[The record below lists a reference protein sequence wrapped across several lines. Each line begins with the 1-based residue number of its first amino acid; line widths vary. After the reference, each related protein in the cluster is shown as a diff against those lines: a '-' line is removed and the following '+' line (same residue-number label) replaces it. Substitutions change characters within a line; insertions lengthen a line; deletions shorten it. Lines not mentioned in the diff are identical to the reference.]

1 MHWLGC
7 IAINVRTEY
16 SSTLLRKRSPR
27 RRWSG
32 RVGRCHSTQCRG
44 QGTRPATRNHPR
56 TYNTHATGNHP
67 SSLIVG
73 RARLPS
79 GLKLTISLQ
88 PSPRKSHTALG
99 DHPSALMGEMAMGT
113 ASPSGGGAIGGG
125 RPGPGGVLATAPVG
139 LLPVSLTA
147 VLAHPGSRRHVSS
160 LLVHWG
166 RSAELLGRLL
176 SQPPVQ
182 AKAQGSASV
191 PTVSL
196 TGACTTAI
204 RCRRRQGVC

>member
-16 SSTLLRKRSPR
+16 SSTLLRKRNPR

-44 QGTRPATRNHPR
+44 LGTRPATRNHPR

-113 ASPSGGGAIGGG
+113 ASPSGGGRSGAAGRAQAECSPRLRSGCSQCLSPRYWLTQETGGMSHRYWFTGGG
-125 RPGPGGVLATAPVG
+125 RRSCSADCCR
-139 LLPVSLTA
+139 S
-147 VLAHPGSRRHVSS
+147 HPCRQRLKAQQAS
-160 LLVHWG
+160 LLLV
-166 RSAELLGRLL
+166 
-176 SQPPVQ
+176 
-182 AKAQGSASV
+182 
-191 PTVSL
+191 
-196 TGACTTAI
+196 
-204 RCRRRQGVC
+204 